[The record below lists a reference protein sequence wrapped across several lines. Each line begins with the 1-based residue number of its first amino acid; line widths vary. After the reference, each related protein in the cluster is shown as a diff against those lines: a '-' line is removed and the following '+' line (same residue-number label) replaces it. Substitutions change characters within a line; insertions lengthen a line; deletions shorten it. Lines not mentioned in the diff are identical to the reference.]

1 VGIKPRFSLISLA
14 LIFVCGL
21 MLMIFFLFHWSRGQ
35 RSLEE
40 LSIEEVRLQKELAQ
54 LQHYHKWT
62 DDYWRIYKALEFLS
76 VRKMPERERCQLAE
90 QIWMISRNY
99 NFDPLLIL
107 AIVSQESHGNP
118 KARGRVRSGEESGA
132 YGLMQLKLETAQRLG
147 RRFGMHIESEDD
159 LMRPEI
165 NIAIGSAY
173 LMRLIGRYGDLQKAI
188 MAYNV
193 GPGALD
199 SRLENNQAPPTRYYE
214 AVLSKYQK
222 LVEAL
227 NHRSKE
233 GT

>member
-1 VGIKPRFSLISLA
+1 
-14 LIFVCGL
+14 
-21 MLMIFFLFHWSRGQ
+21 
-35 RSLEE
+35 
-40 LSIEEVRLQKELAQ
+40 
-54 LQHYHKWT
+54 
-62 DDYWRIYKALEFLS
+62 
-76 VRKMPERERCQLAE
+76 
-90 QIWMISRNY
+90 
-99 NFDPLLIL
+99 
-107 AIVSQESHGNP
+107 
-118 KARGRVRSGEESGA
+118 
-132 YGLMQLKLETAQRLG
+132 
-147 RRFGMHIESEDD
+147 
-159 LMRPEI
+159 MRPEI